1 MQSPDSL
8 PLCRSHRRIGRNGKQ
23 AGTRRFLLCGLIF
36 LVSIVSVAAR
46 DAREQQRID
55 YLMQSIGSL
64 KGAVFIRNGTEYDAQ
79 AARAHLQAKL
89 DYLGG
94 RIKTAEQFVQYCA
107 SQSSTSHQPYTIRFA
122 DGKVVETSV
131 YFAEQLREFDAKNH

>member
-1 MQSPDSL
+1 MQSHGSL
-8 PLCRSHRRIGRNGKQ
+8 PLSSGHGRIGRNAKQ
-23 AGTRRFLLCGLIF
+23 AGTRRFLLCCLIF

-55 YLMQSIGSL
+55 YLMQSLVSL
-64 KGAVFIRNGTEYDAQ
+64 KGAVFIRNGSEYDAQ

-94 RIKTAEQFVQYCA
+94 RIKTAEQFVEYCA
-107 SQSSTSHQPYTIRFA
+107 SQSSISHQPYTIRFA
-122 DGKVVETSV
+122 DGKAVETSV
-131 YFAEQLREFDAKNH
+131 YFAEKLREFDAKNH